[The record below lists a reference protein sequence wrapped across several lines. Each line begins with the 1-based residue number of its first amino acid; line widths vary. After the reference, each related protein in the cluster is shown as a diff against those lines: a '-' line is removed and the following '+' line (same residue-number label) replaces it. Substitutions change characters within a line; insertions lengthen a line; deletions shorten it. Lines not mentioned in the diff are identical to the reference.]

1 MDENNKIDEMLEYP
15 DFDRLEKSN
24 LRNLSKGTFVA
35 CAPKEPEEK
44 TYTVTYY
51 DGETVLK
58 TEQVKE
64 RGKAPFLLCG
74 ISVRAIPPV
83 HVVDILGNREYCKW

>member
-1 MDENNKIDEMLEYP
+1 MKKFKWAIAL
-15 DFDRLEKSN
+15 LVV
-24 LRNLSKGTFVA
+24 LLSGTVMFVA
-35 CAPKEPEEK
+35 CAPKEH
-44 TYTVTYY
+44 Y

>member
-1 MDENNKIDEMLEYP
+1 MKKFKWAIALLVVLLFGIVM
-15 DFDRLEKSN
+15 
-24 LRNLSKGTFVA
+24 FVA

-83 HVVDILGNREYCKW
+83 HVVDILGNREYCK

>member
-1 MDENNKIDEMLEYP
+1 MKKFKWAIALLVVLL
-15 DFDRLEKSN
+15 F
-24 LRNLSKGTFVA
+24 GTVMFVA

-44 TYTVTYY
+44 THTVTYY